1 MGGGPASSSS
11 DPDITSSA
19 DAGILC
25 RPLHPVPSAPGPLFS
40 STALRRLSEGL
51 STNSYGHR
59 EEGGAR
65 TIVAGQNSSGVALPK
80 RQPKRADFC
89 PISPATILG
98 LVVVVVV
105 VGYEFVSCVSS
116 LVPLS
121 CVLSMLLLLRAYG
134 SVFVCVSSERG
145 SSFTSS
151 L

>member
-1 MGGGPASSSS
+1 MPPRGKAGRQARS
-11 DPDITSSA
+11 DPIFLVNASPYLFGNWAYTSYLQTA
-19 DAGILC
+19 
-25 RPLHPVPSAPGPLFS
+25 APGPLFS

-98 LVVVVVV
+98 LV
-105 VGYEFVSCVSS
+105 GKGRGERTGAA
-116 LVPLS
+116 LAARLWDLS
-121 CVLSMLLLLRAYG
+121 ETLA
-134 SVFVCVSSERG
+134 
-145 SSFTSS
+145 
-151 L
+151 

>member
-1 MGGGPASSSS
+1 MQAARAEHLSSSS

-59 EEGGAR
+59 EERGAR

-89 PISPATILG
+89 PISPATILCTVCRTMG
-98 LVVVVVV
+98 KSRPY
-105 VGYEFVSCVSS
+105 GKGPS
-116 LVPLS
+116 PLQRRRPGQAWPTAPEPLTLTAGPS
-121 CVLSMLLLLRAYG
+121 HYFAY
-134 SVFVCVSSERG
+134 
-145 SSFTSS
+145 
-151 L
+151 

>member
-1 MGGGPASSSS
+1 MPPRCKAGRQASS
-11 DPDITSSA
+11 DPIFLVNASPYLFGNWAYTSYLACDITSSA

-59 EEGGAR
+59 EERGAR

-89 PISPATILG
+89 PISPATILRSVAISTPLPALTTDE
-98 LVVVVVV
+98 LV
-105 VGYEFVSCVSS
+105 EDSSPPVSS
-116 LVPLS
+116 S
-121 CVLSMLLLLRAYG
+121 
-134 SVFVCVSSERG
+134 
-145 SSFTSS
+145 
-151 L
+151 